1 MNRPSGSFRSQPRSG
16 ALRPWPQYKART
28 GSVKVPRGHVE
39 ALPDG
44 SEVKLG
50 VFLSNS
56 KSRRA
61 KLTADKL
68 TALASLGLEWAAS
81 EGAA

>member
-1 MNRPSGSFRSQPRSG
+1 
-16 ALRPWPQYKART
+16 LRFADHHLIGGQLEEAQYKTRT
-28 GSVKVPRGHVE
+28 GSVTVPRGHVE
-39 ALPDG
+39 TIVIG
-44 SEVKLG
+44 GQEHSVKLG

-68 TALASLGLEWAAS
+68 QQLADLGLSWAAT
-81 EGAA
+81 